1 MEQLGPASGGHGGP
15 GGELVAGGHITDRR
29 AGAGQRLDGQAV
41 RIHGQA
47 AAGDA
52 VVLQHPPGAGVA
64 GVLHRRR
71 ARQQR
76 GQQTQQI
83 FQTRPHDDLL
93 RPAPHAPV
101 FFQIIRQRLPQLD
114 VPLRV
119 AVGQQFGRGV
129 EQLLLEPCPGA
140 EREEGRV
147 HPPRGEVIPHRL
159 HRRSRLRLGQE
170 RGGRRRG
177 RADGQG
183 QIFLYIKAA
192 ALPRFQISFRREQL
206 ISCIHGVHRDGQF
219 RRQPPLA
226 GHPGARRDGPG
237 AHLLG
242 QALIELFVQR
252 HRRGCIQ
259 CCRQMEHKTPPLFGH
274 SLKLTP

>member
-1 MEQLGPASGGHGGP
+1 MS
-15 GGELVAGGHITDRR
+15 
-29 AGAGQRLDGQAV
+29 
-41 RIHGQA
+41 
-47 AAGDA
+47 
-52 VVLQHPPGAGVA
+52 
-64 GVLHRRR
+64 
-71 ARQQR
+71 
-76 GQQTQQI
+76 
-83 FQTRPHDDLL
+83 
-93 RPAPHAPV
+93 
-101 FFQIIRQRLPQLD
+101 
-114 VPLRV
+114 PLRV

-129 EQLLLEPCPGA
+129 EQLFLEPCPGA

-206 ISCIHGVHRDGQF
+206 VSCIHGVHRDGQF

-237 AHLLG
+237 AHFLG

-252 HRRGCIQ
+252 HRRGRIQ
-259 CCRQMEHKTPPLFGH
+259 CCR
-274 SLKLTP
+274 